1 MGCRCGSI
9 HILSTEKGRENS
21 DRGAELRTELSLI
34 TPHLNT
40 GHGVVVETIDRFTF
54 GPRIRAA
61 RLSLVCLFLR
71 RPSNQEKT
79 FVVIFFREVFLP
91 LTSHG
96 AL

>member
-54 GPRIRAA
+54 GPRIRLLAYLWSA
-61 RLSLVCLFLR
+61 FFFVDHPTKRKLSL
-71 RPSNQEKT
+71 
-79 FVVIFFREVFLP
+79 
-91 LTSHG
+91 
-96 AL
+96 